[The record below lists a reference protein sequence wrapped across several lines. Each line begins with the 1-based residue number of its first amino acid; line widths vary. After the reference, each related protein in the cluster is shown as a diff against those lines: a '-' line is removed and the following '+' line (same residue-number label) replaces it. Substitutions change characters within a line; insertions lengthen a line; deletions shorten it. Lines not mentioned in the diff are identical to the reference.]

1 MRAGRRKRAGETRAT
16 GPRQGGRL
24 QVGSVI
30 DTGMSGSSE
39 AVVTGGINTALKRK
53 SVAGIPFP
61 MPISILNDA
70 TPGEEWRKSAGHSY
84 GDPLV

>member
-1 MRAGRRKRAGETRAT
+1 MRSSRRKRAGETRTT
-16 GPRQGGRL
+16 GPRQGGWL
-24 QVGSVI
+24 QIGSVI

-39 AVVTGGINTALKRK
+39 AVVTGGVDTELKRK

-61 MPISILNDA
+61 LPISILPDA
-70 TPGEEWRKSAGHSY
+70 TPGEEWRKSAGHTY